1 MLRTISK
8 RLESVLFSAA
18 AMGTIDSRQSAGEKN
33 RSVTVVRADGKTVGR
48 EAMMLKIRW
57 MGP

>member
-1 MLRTISK
+1 
-8 RLESVLFSAA
+8 
-18 AMGTIDSRQSAGEKN
+18 MGTIDSRQSAGEKN

-48 EAMMLKIRW
+48 EAMILKIRW